1 MTEDEVEMG
10 EEEPLPVT
18 DGLWTFEEY
27 ANAWRV
33 LDAPQLAC
41 WADYAT

>member
-10 EEEPLPVT
+10 EDEPESVT
-18 DGLWTFEEY
+18 EGLWTFEEDDDG
-27 ANAWRV
+27 WRI

-41 WADYAT
+41 WADYAQ